1 MLAKR
6 AQRDSKHVR
15 RLVMPTTSVGMAPC
29 SRRAIVLI
37 VTIVP
42 IVTVGDRSPAPAGRN
57 VDRSVELS
65 PGRGRIYDV
74 FIVE

>member
-1 MLAKR
+1 
-6 AQRDSKHVR
+6 
-15 RLVMPTTSVGMAPC
+15 MAPC